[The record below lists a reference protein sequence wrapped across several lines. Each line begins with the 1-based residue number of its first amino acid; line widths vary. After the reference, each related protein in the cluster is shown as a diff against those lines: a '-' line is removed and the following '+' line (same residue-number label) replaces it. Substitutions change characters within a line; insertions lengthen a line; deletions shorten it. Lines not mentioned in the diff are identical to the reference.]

1 MMGVQLVSIVLLVSN
16 VIPSDAKPIVSH
28 SMGLENVQGFLQFF
42 FLFIFHFTKVFH
54 LHKNHF
60 T

>member
-1 MMGVQLVSIVLLVSN
+1 MGVQLVSIVLLVSN

-42 FLFIFHFTKVFH
+42 FFIYFPFYKSISPS
-54 LHKNHF
+54 
-60 T
+60 